1 MKQTNHQESEQD
13 RGAKP
18 APQKTERFLT
28 PHADYAAKKRQWC
41 SNGSG
46 PEPKTQKSC
55 VLISC
60 ENQRKKRIPKWA
72 ASRGGGGTRK
82 VISVSYFL
90 SLYYTITDVPRHINN
105 HANEP
110 HHSKHLDRTPQ
121 GKNGHILLTQVQNNT
136 CRGSR
141 VHPGVGINRTD
152 RPWVCNGVL
161 HSLLHK
167 HQSALWVICTCNH

>member
-110 HHSKHLDRTPQ
+110 HHSKHLDRTSSGQEWTHLVDSGPKQ
-121 GKNGHILLTQVQNNT
+121 YMPRFKSSSRCRDKQN
-136 CRGSR
+136 
-141 VHPGVGINRTD
+141 
-152 RPWVCNGVL
+152 RPALGLQWCPTL
-161 HSLLHK
+161 
-167 HQSALWVICTCNH
+167 SAP